1 MANNIMRICSLGDH
15 FWYPEINKQINLL
28 IRHPRHHVEVDCKVL
43 YKKHSKTLARQIT
56 VIASKIF
63 HSLKLFFLFQ
73 YRLDFDRAVKTLIYS
88 EEIKSRVF
96 SKPFIASESEPLK
109 LLSED
114 EPFKPLTDV
123 LVAEK
128 IAKREQLALFNKRNQ
143 AAIAIQRFYRK
154 MKYIDKKIE
163 EEKASRIHVLNAFYD
178 LIQYSTH
185 KENLKRLDEN
195 LNSQWRIV
203 SFFKSESDLD
213 QHIRLTAL
221 EQMKTLREKLWE
233 NAKISSSVKIKI
245 DDENLDPAT
254 VLKEINR
261 EISIQGT
268 NLAKIDKRIIEL
280 RSQKIAK

>member
-28 IRHPRHHVEVDCKVL
+28 IKHPRHHIEVDCRTL
-43 YKKHSKTLARQIT
+43 YKKHSKTLTARIT

-63 HSLKLFFLFQ
+63 HSLKLFFLSQ
-73 YRLDFDRAVKTLIYS
+73 YRLAFDRAVKTLIYS
-88 EEIKSRVF
+88 EEIKTKLV
-96 SKPFIASESEPLK
+96 SKPSIASEPEPLK
-109 LLSED
+109 PLSED
-114 EPFKPLTDV
+114 DSFKPLTDV
-123 LVAEK
+123 LTAEK
-128 IAKREQLALFNKRNQ
+128 IAKREQLALFNKKNQ

-154 MKYIDKKIE
+154 MKFIDKKIE
-163 EEKASRIHVLNAFYD
+163 EEKASRIHVLNAFYA
-178 LIQYSTH
+178 LIQYSVH

-203 SFFKSESDLD
+203 RFFKSESDLD

-221 EQMKTLREKLWE
+221 EQMKTLREKLVE
-233 NAKISSSVKIKI
+233 NTRISSTLKIKI
-245 DDENLDPAT
+245 DDENLAPEV

-261 EISIQGT
+261 EISIQET

-280 RSQKIAK
+280 RSQKISK